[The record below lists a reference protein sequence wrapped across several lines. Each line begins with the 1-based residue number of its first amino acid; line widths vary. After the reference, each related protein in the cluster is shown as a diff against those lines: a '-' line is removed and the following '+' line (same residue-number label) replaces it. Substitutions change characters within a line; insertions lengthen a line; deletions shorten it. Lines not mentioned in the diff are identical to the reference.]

1 MLRHERRLLIDCL
14 GVGVALTMLVI
25 AADASGVLEPAE
37 NFLYDL
43 RARTC
48 QFFTPPP
55 TDKLVH
61 LDIDDTALDVIGGMP
76 WPRRKVAQLLDE
88 IRIAGPKVVEMD
100 VIYSEPQLTQY
111 LPLADNTYEKI

>member
-1 MLRHERRLLIDCL
+1 MLRHERRLMFDCL
-14 GVGVALTMLVI
+14 GIGAALTLLVI
-25 AADASGVLEPAE
+25 AADASGFLEPAE

-61 LDIDDTALDVIGGMP
+61 LDIDDTALDVLGAWP
-76 WPRRKVAQLLDE
+76 WPRRKMAMIFDE
-88 IRIAGPKVVEMD
+88 MRRAGPKAIEMD

-111 LPLADNTYEKI
+111 